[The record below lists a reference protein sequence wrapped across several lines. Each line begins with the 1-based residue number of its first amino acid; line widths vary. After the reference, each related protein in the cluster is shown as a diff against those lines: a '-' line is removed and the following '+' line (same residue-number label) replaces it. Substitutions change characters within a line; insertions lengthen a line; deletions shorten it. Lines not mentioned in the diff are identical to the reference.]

1 MSTLMWVLAGIVVY
15 WFVVLLLRRQGLLPD
30 YIGTQGP
37 IMTLHTKRGRE
48 FLDWLSAPKRL
59 WRAWANFG
67 IGISIVLMVGS
78 FVFLL
83 FGAFAALQQTES
95 TAVNQ
100 PRNVLVIPGVNDFL
114 PLSVAPEIITGL
126 ALGLIVH
133 EGGHGLLSRVEGID
147 IDSMGLAFFTIIP
160 VGAFV
165 EPDEESQAA
174 ADRGAKT
181 RMLAAGVT
189 NNFAIT
195 VVAFALLFGPV
206 AGSIGL
212 ASGAAVGG
220 SLPGSPANESGI
232 GYGDRITAVNGQE
245 VETNDDLTAL
255 LESED
260 DREVEVEINGENT
273 ETVNRSLLVTGV
285 TPDGPVNVERG
296 STIRAVNGT
305 EVYTEQAFKNAV
317 EDREVIAATVQ
328 KNGSTGEAT
337 FPVGA
342 YVHVADDG
350 PLSESEA
357 SAGDGV
363 VIVRMNDRRIT
374 SLSDLH
380 DWADNTSPGDD
391 VSMVAYK
398 DGQRV
403 TYNVTLG
410 EHPRDD
416 IGFIGVTRQ
425 AEGMSGLTVSDFGI
439 QTYPSD
445 QYLTLLGGDGGAGSG
460 PDLPGPVGS
469 FFGKILIT
477 LFLPLGTLAG
487 FAFPFAGFTGPM
499 TNFYVVDGPLAFLGG
514 GVFTLANVL
523 FWTGWINVQFGFFNC
538 IPAFPLDGGR
548 ILRTSTEAVVSRL
561 PIDTTHELT
570 RTVTTTVGLTMF
582 VSFLLL
588 VFGPQLLG

>member
-1 MSTLMWVLAGIVVY
+1 MSTLTWVLAGIVVY

-363 VIVRMNDRRIT
+363 VIVRMNDRRVT

-380 DWADNTSPGDD
+380 DWADNSSPGDD

>member
-1 MSTLMWVLAGIVVY
+1 MSTLTWVLAGTVVY
-15 WFVVLLLRRQGLLPD
+15 WFAVMLLRRQGLLPD
-30 YIGTQGP
+30 YVGTQGP

-59 WRAWANFG
+59 WRAWASFG
-67 IGISIVLMVGS
+67 IGIAVVLMVGS

-83 FGAFAALQQTES
+83 FGAFAALQQTEA

-165 EPDEESQAA
+165 EPDEESQAE

-206 AGSIGL
+206 AGSIGM

-220 SLPGSPANESGI
+220 SLPGSPADDAGV
-232 GYGDRITAVNGQE
+232 GYGDRITAVNGQP
-245 VETNDDLTAL
+245 VGSNDDLDAL

-260 DREVEVEINGENT
+260 DRAVEVEINGDET
-273 ETVNRSLLVTGV
+273 RTVNRSLLVTGV
-285 TPDGPVNVERG
+285 TPDGPADIERG
-296 STIRAVNGT
+296 STIRSVNGT
-305 EVYTEQAFKNAV
+305 AVYTEQAFQNAV
-317 EDREVIAATVQ
+317 EDREVVSVTVQ
-328 KNGSTGEAT
+328 QNGSISEAT

-342 YVHVADDG
+342 YTHVADDG
-350 PLSESEA
+350 PLSETEA
-357 SAGDGV
+357 SAGDGI

-374 SLSDLH
+374 SLSELH
-380 DWADNTSPGDD
+380 DWADDTSPGDD
-391 VSMVAYK
+391 VTMVAYQ

-403 TYNVTLG
+403 TYNFSLG

-416 IGFIGVTRQ
+416 IGFIGVARQ
-425 AEGMSGLTVSDFGI
+425 AEGMTGLTVSDFGI
-439 QTYPSD
+439 ESYPSG
-445 QYLTLLGGDGGAGSG
+445 QYLALLGGDGDGSG
-460 PDLPGPVGS
+460 PNLPGPVAS
-469 FFGKILIT
+469 FFGKIMIT
-477 LFLPLGTLAG
+477 LFLPLGSLAG
-487 FAFPFAGFTGPM
+487 FTFPFAGFTGPM
-499 TNFYVVDGPLAFLGG
+499 TNFYVVQGPLSFLGG
-514 GVFTLANVL
+514 GLFTLANVL

-548 ILRTSTEAVVSRL
+548 ILRTTTEAVVSRL
-561 PIDTTHELT
+561 PIETTHELT

-588 VFGPQLLG
+588 VFGPQIVSG

>member
-350 PLSESEA
+350 PLSDSEA

-363 VIVRMNDRRIT
+363 VIVRMNDRRVT

-380 DWADNTSPGDD
+380 DWADNSSPGDD

-477 LFLPLGTLAG
+477 LFLPLGALAG